1 MKKNFKFYI
10 IVWAILL
17 AIYNLTVFFIKP
29 LPGYVI
35 NYDARFWV
43 SWGIIIA
50 TFVGQLI
57 CAYVAFKSE
66 TKKKLFLNIPIIT
79 QSYIALILSV
89 VAGSVL
95 MLIPD
100 CLSWIAVIVCAAIFG
115 FSAISVINAKAAA
128 EIVDAKET
136 ATANKTLFIKSI
148 TADAES
154 LISKAGTQDIKAE
167 LKKVYEALR
176 YSDPVSRDELKPV
189 ENQIAVKFTDI
200 VNAVKE
206 SDYTVIKTL
215 CDEFIVLVDERN
227 AKCKALK

>member
-100 CLSWIAVIVCAAIFG
+100 CPSWIAVIVCAAIFG

-136 ATANKTLFIKSI
+136 AAANKTLFIKSI

-176 YSDPVSRDELKPV
+176 YSDPVSRDELKSV
-189 ENQIAVKFTDI
+189 ENQIAVKFTDM

-206 SDYTVIKTL
+206 SNYTVIKTL

-227 AKCKALK
+227 AKCKVTK

>member
-29 LPGYVI
+29 IPGYVI

-79 QSYIALILSV
+79 QSYIALILSI

-100 CLSWIAVIVCAAIFG
+100 CPSWIAVIVCAAIFG

-136 ATANKTLFIKSI
+136 ATANKIAFIKSI

-154 LISKAGTQDIKAE
+154 LISKAGTQDIKTE

-176 YSDPVSRDELKPV
+176 YSDPVSRDELKSV

-200 VNAVKE
+200 VNAVKV